1 MRQNEHLP
9 SPETPSTTRARKT
22 PAAAR
27 LTIADAERMATQR
40 YEMLGVVEEYLSAP
54 FQKIVREKI
63 GREKEK
69 LLVFVAQEQRVQDA
83 AQRIV
88 RVLNPAY
95 FVHKPLDKTMFE

>member
-9 SPETPSTTRARKT
+9 LPETLSTAHTKKV
-22 PAAAR
+22 PAALR
-27 LTIADAERMATQR
+27 LTAADAERMEAQR
-40 YEMLGVVEEYLSAP
+40 YEMLEVVEEYLSAP
-54 FQKIVREKI
+54 FQKILREKI
-63 GREKEK
+63 GQEKEK